1 MDNNELLPVGSIV
14 NIRFSKGKYMIIGF
28 YTKDANTNEI
38 YDYSAV
44 VYPYGLIN
52 LNDVTMFN
60 KDLIKKVVY
69 RGFDSEEDKLFKDK
83 LNDLVKKMNKQ

>member
-1 MDNNELLPVGSIV
+1 MNNKELLPVGSIV
-14 NIRFSKGKYMIIGF
+14 NIRLSKEKYMIMGF

-44 VYPYGLIN
+44 VYPYGLVN

-69 RGFDSEEDKLFKDK
+69 RGLDSEEDKLFKEK
-83 LNDLVKKMNKQ
+83 LNNIANKNNNQ